1 MVQGKIEQ
9 RAKPF
14 ALSGAAALQK
24 YTEIALYL
32 HFRNKINFHC
42 TNGVPTCFRSSRTYW
57 RAFSQRNRGLL
68 EPHGEL
74 CQSEP
79 CRPVSINWLQVYI
92 SSLSLSLS
100 LSIYL
105 SLFLSLYVSIGL
117 KLQKKIL
124 LFLVNLAINWHRQYR
139 ADERD
144 DIWSVSCQPL
154 LGGLRPILQ
163 LTG

>member
-1 MVQGKIEQ
+1 MVQGKSEQ

-14 ALSGAAALQK
+14 ALSGAAAFQK

-32 HFRNKINFHC
+32 HFRNKIYFHC
-42 TNGVPTCFRSSRTYW
+42 SNGVPTCFRSSRTYW

-92 SSLSLSLS
+92 SSLSLSLF
-100 LSIYL
+100 LSIFPSFYL
-105 SLFLSLYVSIGL
+105 SMYLSVSNC
-117 KLQKKIL
+117 KKIL

>member
-9 RAKPF
+9 RAKLF
-14 ALSGAAALQK
+14 ALSGAAAFQK

-79 CRPVSINWLQVYI
+79 CRPVSINWLQVYF
-92 SSLSLSLS
+92 SSLSLSLF
-100 LSIYL
+100 LSIFPSFYL
-105 SLFLSLYVSIGL
+105 SMYLSVSNC
-117 KLQKKIL
+117 KKIL

>member
-9 RAKPF
+9 RAKLF

-32 HFRNKINFHC
+32 HFR

-79 CRPVSINWLQVYI
+79 CRPVSINWLQVYF
-92 SSLSLSLS
+92 SSLSLSLF
-100 LSIYL
+100 LSIFPSFYL
-105 SLFLSLYVSIGL
+105 SMYLSVSNC
-117 KLQKKIL
+117 KKIL